1 MVDLLFPLFFY
12 CHSIVFVIIVIVIV
26 SFFFTQGF
34 VSVFFLIPTV
44 NTINSS
50 LIRHETVTRKKLR
63 SREKN
68 KTRSRL
74 GKKEKKLGEGKH
86 QAQGRRGKE
95 CGQYKAANLAQKFL
109 AFNEM

>member
-63 SREKN
+63 PKEKN

-74 GKKEKKLGEGKH
+74 SKKEKKLGEGEH
-86 QAQGRRGKE
+86 HAQGRRGE
-95 CGQYKAANLAQKFL
+95 EFGQYKAANLAQKFL

>member
-12 CHSIVFVIIVIVIV
+12 CHSIVFMIIVIVIV

-63 SREKN
+63 PREKN

-74 GKKEKKLGEGKH
+74 SKKKKT
-86 QAQGRRGKE
+86 
-95 CGQYKAANLAQKFL
+95 
-109 AFNEM
+109 